1 VAVVL
6 PSVTVW
12 AAFYAG
18 VTWPTLIS
26 TITHHRSV
34 YAVNERRMKGNFVR
48 ASDETP
54 SNVQEVNPVKKMV
67 EFLRDHADGLF
78 E

>member
-1 VAVVL
+1 
-6 PSVTVW
+6 
-12 AAFYAG
+12 
-18 VTWPTLIS
+18 
-26 TITHHRSV
+26 
-34 YAVNERRMKGNFVR
+34 MKGNFVR